1 MDMKKLCALRGAFC
15 CLNDE
20 DDIIRETAA
29 CYDRLLEENRLAEA
43 DIVSLLFS
51 VTPDID
57 ALNPAA
63 ALRRSGRGGELSLFV
78 QQEPVFQGSLK
89 RVIRLLIHCYLE
101 EGSPPRHVYQN
112 GAEVLRPDRAP
123 LPPVSPG

>member
-1 MDMKKLCALRGAFC
+1 MKIMKKLYALRGAFC
-15 CLNDE
+15 CLNDDE
-20 DDIIRETAA
+20 DIIRETAA
-29 CYDRLLEENRLAEA
+29 CYDRLLGENQLAEA
-43 DIVSLLFS
+43 DIVSLFFS

-63 ALRRSGRGGELSLFV
+63 ALRRSGRGRELPLFV
-78 QQEPVFQGSLK
+78 QQEPVFQGSLR

-101 EGSPPRHVYQN
+101 EGRTPRHVYQN

-123 LPPVSPG
+123 ASPLSS

>member
-1 MDMKKLCALRGAFC
+1 MKKLCALRGAFC
-15 CLNDE
+15 CLNDGE
-20 DDIIRETAA
+20 DITRQTAA
-29 CYDRLLEENRLAEA
+29 CYDRLLGENQLAET

-63 ALRRSGRGGELSLFV
+63 ALRRSGRGRELALFV
-78 QQEPVFQGSLK
+78 QQEPVFQGSL
-89 RVIRLLIHCYLE
+89 RGVIRLLIHCYLE
-101 EGSPPRHVYQN
+101 EGKALRHVYQN

-123 LPPVSPG
+123 VPPLSP

>member
-1 MDMKKLCALRGAFC
+1 MKKLCALRGAFC
-15 CLNDE
+15 CLNDGE
-20 DDIIRETAA
+20 DITRETAA
-29 CYDRLLEENRLAEA
+29 CYDRLLGENQLAEE

-63 ALRRSGRGGELSLFV
+63 ALRRSGRGGGLALFV
-78 QQEPVFQGSLK
+78 QQEPVFRDSLQ

-101 EGSPPRHVYQN
+101 EGRPPRHAYQN
-112 GAEVLRPDRAP
+112 GAEILRPDRTPAP
-123 LPPVSPG
+123 PP

>member
-1 MDMKKLCALRGAFC
+1 MKKLRALRGAFC
-15 CLNDE
+15 CANSGE
-20 DDIIRETAA
+20 DIVRETAA
-29 CYDRLLEENRLAEA
+29 CYDRLLQENRLAEG

-57 ALNPAA
+57 AFNPAA
-63 ALRRSGRGGELSLFV
+63 ALRRAGRGGDLALFV
-78 QQEPVFQGSLK
+78 QQEPVFQGSLPQT
-89 RVIRLLIHCYLE
+89 IRLLVHCYME

-123 LPPVSPG
+123 DPAALP